1 MKIGIPKGLL
11 YYKYYPFYVS
21 FFKNLGFEVITSPD
35 TNEQILNDGI
45 KTCVDESCLPVKV
58 FHGHCCYLKDKCDL
72 IFIPR
77 IMQINKDEYI
87 CPKFCGLVEMVA
99 NSIDNIP
106 PIISEPIYAY
116 GEKELKKWAIKTGNV
131 LKINR
136 MVVSNALKK
145 AIKAQKHYELG
156 INDKNF
162 TKKIAL
168 IGHPYN
174 IFDNYINMNITEKLN
189 NLNIGVVTEEYL
201 SKNYINQEVK
211 RLYKKPFWTFVRN
224 SYGFASYMAKNK
236 IVDGMVYISSFG
248 CGVDSVILELIK
260 NEDKKVPI
268 LEIKLDEQRGE
279 AGIDTRLEAFS
290 DMLKIS

>member
-1 MKIGIPKGLL
+1 MRIGIPKGLL
-11 YYKYYPFYVS
+11 YYKYYPFYMS

-35 TNEQILNDGI
+35 TNEKILNDGI

-58 FHGHCCYLKDKCDL
+58 FHGHCSYLKDKCDL
-72 IFIPR
+72 LFVPR

-99 NSIDNIP
+99 NSIDDIP

-116 GEKELKKWAIKTGNV
+116 GEKELKKWAIKTGNI
-131 LKINR
+131 LGINR
-136 MVVSNALKK
+136 IVTNNAFKK
-145 AIKAQKHYELG
+145 ALKAQKHYMAG
-156 INDKNF
+156 INNESF
-162 TKKIAL
+162 CKKIAL

-189 NLNIGVVTEEYL
+189 KLGIGVITEEYL
-201 SKNYINQEVK
+201 GQNHINKEVK

-224 SYGFASYMAKNK
+224 SYGFASYMTKNK
-236 IVDGMVYISSFG
+236 MIDGIVYISSFG

-260 NEDKKVPI
+260 NEDEEVPI

-290 DMLKIS
+290 DMLQIS

>member
-11 YYKYYPFYVS
+11 YYKYYPFYIS
-21 FFKNLGFEVITSPD
+21 FFKNLGFEVVTSPD
-35 TNEQILNDGI
+35 TNEDILNNGI

-58 FHGHCCYLKDKCDL
+58 FHGHCSYLKDKCDL
-72 IFIPR
+72 LFVPR

-87 CPKFCGLVEMVA
+87 CPKFCGLVEMIA

-116 GEKELKKWAIKTGNV
+116 GEKQLKKWAFKTGKI
-131 LKINR
+131 LKGNRLLIN
-136 MVVSNALKK
+136 NALKK
-145 AIKAQKHYELG
+145 ALKVQQQYESG
-156 INDKNF
+156 INNENF
-162 TKKIAL
+162 SKKIAL

-174 IFDNYINMNITEKLN
+174 IFDNYINMDITKKLNKLGIGVITEECL
-189 NLNIGVVTEEYL
+189 GQ
-201 SKNYINQEVK
+201 NYINKEVK

-224 SYGFASYMAKNK
+224 SYGFASYIARNK
-236 IVDGMVYISSFG
+236 IVDGIIYISSFG
-248 CGVDSVILELIK
+248 CGIDSVILELIK
-260 NEDKKVPI
+260 NEDEKVPI

-290 DMLKIS
+290 DMLQIS

>member
-1 MKIGIPKGLL
+1 MRIGIPKGLL
-11 YYKYYPFYVS
+11 YYKYYPFYMN

-35 TNEQILNDGI
+35 TNEKILNDGI

-58 FHGHCCYLKDKCDL
+58 FHGHCSYLKDKCDL
-72 IFIPR
+72 LFVPR

-99 NSIDNIP
+99 NSIDDIP

-116 GEKELKKWAIKTGNV
+116 GEKELKKWAIKTGNI
-131 LKINR
+131 LGINR
-136 MVVSNALKK
+136 MVTNNAFKK
-145 AIKAQKHYELG
+145 ALKAQKHYMAG
-156 INDKNF
+156 INNENF
-162 TKKIAL
+162 SRKIAL

-189 NLNIGVVTEEYL
+189 KLGIGVITEEYL
-201 SKNYINQEVK
+201 GQNHINKEVK

-224 SYGFASYMAKNK
+224 SYGFASYMTKNK
-236 IVDGMVYISSFG
+236 MIDGIVYISSFG

-260 NEDKKVPI
+260 NEDEEVPI

-290 DMLKIS
+290 DMLQIS